1 MGGLQSFYHAEAKPH
16 GWTADP
22 PSPFVRHPYRFRR
35 IVCTLQSAIPIA
47 PIHLDRSHF
56 DAMLSCVSHDLC
68 WRIKSHRLAVE
79 QRAAEGR
86 RVIPF
91 DPRAGINKQ
100 RE

>member
-1 MGGLQSFYHAEAKPH
+1 VGTDADELAGFSKVQS
-16 GWTADP
+16 
-22 PSPFVRHPYRFRR
+22 
-35 IVCTLQSAIPIA
+35 QS
-47 PIHLDRSHF
+47 LRVYFDRSHF
-56 DAMLSCVSHDLC
+56 HAMFSRVSHDLR